1 MTKSKKT
8 GMSMNGKIEYT
19 RTLETKKFIRKKDNI
34 KKKNAKVCLDCSD
47 NKEGFCEK
55 YRAWCSKVNYRCNG
69 YNMSYDEVL
78 RLQREKKKNSKK
90 VNNKK
95 LNNKKVK
102 KKKKRKVI

>member
-78 RLQREKKKNSKK
+78 RLQREKRKIAKKSIIKSLII
-90 VNNKK
+90 KK
-95 LNNKKVK
+95 L
-102 KKKKRKVI
+102 KKRKKEK